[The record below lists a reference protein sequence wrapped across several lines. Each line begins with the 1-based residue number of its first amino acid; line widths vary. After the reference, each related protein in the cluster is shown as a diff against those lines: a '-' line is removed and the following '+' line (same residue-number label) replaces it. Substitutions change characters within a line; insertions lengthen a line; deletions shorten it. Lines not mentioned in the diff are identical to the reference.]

1 MTSTNQ
7 IKSIL
12 NAAAVRYGVAI
23 KTFRPWISTY
33 PRNNVIA
40 ERNISFYIAHEF
52 CKKIQAG
59 HAFMEREF
67 RRPTEGTN
75 ASLKL
80 DTYCTSPELA
90 MLVEVKVLVDIPYA
104 SGLAEDFDRVT
115 EEVAQQ
121 QSQLHVGDKPRT
133 THGLVVAE
141 TWKRNAREWWA
152 GRTPDKPFPEAATA
166 HLQRARDGGWCFG
179 EHSVGTFVHG
189 SEAPAAGQ
197 ECYWLYAITPPFRNA
212 A

>member
-1 MTSTNQ
+1 MSSTS
-7 IKSIL
+7 KVESII
-12 NAAAVRYGVAI
+12 NAAAVRYGTALAAF
-23 KTFRPWISTY
+23 KPWISTY

-52 CKKIQAG
+52 CKTVQSG

-67 RRPTEGTN
+67 RRQTEGTN

-90 MLVEVKVLVDIPYA
+90 ILVEVKVLVDIPYA
-104 SGLAEDFDRVT
+104 SSVAEDFDRVT

-121 QSQLHVGDKPRT
+121 QGELHVNEKPQA
-133 THGLVVAE
+133 THGLVLAE
-141 TWKRNAREWWA
+141 TWKRDAREWWA
-152 GRTPDKPFPEAATA
+152 GKAPGKSFPGAATA
-166 HLQRARDGGWCFG
+166 RLESARDSGWSFK
-179 EHSVGTFVHG
+179 EQLVGTIAHG
-189 SEAPAAGQ
+189 SKAPAAGQ